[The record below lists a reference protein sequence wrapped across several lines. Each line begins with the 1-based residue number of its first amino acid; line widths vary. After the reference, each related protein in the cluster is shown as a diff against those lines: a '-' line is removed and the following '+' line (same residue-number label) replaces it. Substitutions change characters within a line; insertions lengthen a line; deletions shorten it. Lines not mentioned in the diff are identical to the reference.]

1 MVVGGVKGQ
10 DAIGGVEDG
19 DGVDVHLDVAGGGL
33 RGVRDGRKRREGLT
47 GRRSFGGRAATR
59 PWMRTADSTGTS
71 ARRARMWGLRT
82 TSWAVPEGSLRGKKE
97 SAPETF
103 LRGVSTACGGGW
115 GRTSLGGVRRR
126 GRRVR
131 RRGGVR
137 GRRRGGCGRGRV
149 RGQHGGGTWGWVG
162 GLRHR
167 QFI

>member
-1 MVVGGVKGQ
+1 MGAAHDELGG
-10 DAIGGVEDG
+10 
-19 DGVDVHLDVAGGGL
+19 AGG
-33 RGVRDGRKRREGLT
+33 
-47 GRRSFGGRAATR
+47 
-59 PWMRTADSTGTS
+59 
-71 ARRARMWGLRT
+71 
-82 TSWAVPEGSLRGKKE
+82 VPEGEEGERAGDLPAGGE
-97 SAPETF
+97 H
-103 LRGVSTACGGGW
+103 GVRGGW